1 MEIAEISQSVSLKS
15 ARRAQ
20 FASSSVV
27 APPKT
32 EAPVADNTVRALD
45 ALRAE
50 LRGALQARFSTG
62 YGAPASAF
70 SAFAPEA
77 GVDTVGDETVAA
89 AKQVADSA
97 PGRAETFLVAF
108 RATVARAFEAVRE
121 NFAGRADV
129 GDIDAVEQVVNRG
142 IQGLTRDAAG
152 QTESATRV
160 LEVDSKVREAS
171 TIRIRTQEG
180 DTVKIRLRNVEQF
193 SATDT
198 SRSGPDGTATSTR
211 VDASQSRRVSFTVEG
226 DINSDERAAIE
237 DVLAQASEIADE
249 FFGGDIAAAFE
260 NAADFE
266 FDSEQLQRVNL
277 RFRVQE
283 ERSVR
288 FAEDVVISPADR
300 FVGVQP
306 DPVKI
311 PEDRIADLEPFINR
325 PAPAGS
331 ATPFVPA
338 KPESAD
344 IQPIKAEPVVD
355 DASEATPVAG
365 AAAKPA
371 VEQPP
376 VNTDAL
382 NGFFAF
388 VSSFLSETTTAFEVA
403 GESSRFF
410 FSESFKLTL
419 LRETF
424 VASAPE
430 SQETAAETAAGVVD
444 KLLEVDA
451 QAPAVEPKVE
461 DDD

>member
-1 MEIAEISQSVSLKS
+1 MEIADISQSVSLKS

-20 FASSSVV
+20 FSSSSIV
-27 APPKT
+27 APSKN
-32 EAPVADNTVRALD
+32 EAPVAESSVRALD

-50 LRGALQARFSTG
+50 LRGALQARFSAG
-62 YGAPASAF
+62 YAAPASVF
-70 SAFAPEA
+70 SPFAPNVGA
-77 GVDTVGDETVAA
+77 DTVGEETVAA
-89 AKQVADSA
+89 AKQAADSA
-97 PGRAETFLVAF
+97 PGRADSFLVAF
-108 RATVARAFEAVRE
+108 RATVARAFEAVRQ

-129 GDIDAVEQVVNRG
+129 GDVDAVEQVVNRG
-142 IQGLTRDAAG
+142 IQGLTRDTAG
-152 QTESATRV
+152 QAESVTRV

-198 SRSGPDGTATSTR
+198 SRSGPDGSATSTS

-277 RFRVQE
+277 RFRVRE

-288 FAEDVVISPADR
+288 FAEEVVTRPAERLDAIAP
-300 FVGVQP
+300 G
-306 DPVKI
+306 PVKI
-311 PEDRIADLEPFINR
+311 PVPPVADLGPIINR
-325 PAPAGS
+325 PAPVGPAI
-331 ATPFVPA
+331 PFVPA
-338 KPESAD
+338 KPVSAD
-344 IQPIKAEPVVD
+344 IQPTKAEPVAD
-355 DASEATPVAG
+355 E
-365 AAAKPA
+365 AAKVTPA
-371 VEQPP
+371 EEAAVAPVVEKAPA
-376 VNTDAL
+376 NTDAL

-410 FSESFKLTL
+410 FSETFKLTL

-424 VASAPE
+424 VAAAPE

-444 KLLEVDA
+444 KLLEVSA
-451 QAPAVEPKVE
+451 QAEAADADVE

>member
-1 MEIAEISQSVSLKS
+1 MEIADISQSVSVKT

-20 FASSSVV
+20 LSSSSVL
-27 APPKT
+27 ASPKN
-32 EAPVADNTVRALD
+32 EAPVAENTIRALD
-45 ALRAE
+45 ALRTE

-70 SAFAPEA
+70 SAFAPEV

-89 AKQVADSA
+89 AKQVAESA

-108 RATVARAFEAVRE
+108 RATVARAFEAVRQ
-121 NFAGRADV
+121 NFAGREDV

-142 IQGLTRDAAG
+142 IQGLTRDTAD

-211 VDASQSRRVSFTVEG
+211 VDASQSRRVSFSVEG

-249 FFGGDIAAAFE
+249 FFGGDLAAAFE
-260 NAADFE
+260 NAAEFE

-288 FAEDVVISPADR
+288 FAEEVVTSPAERLDDTAP
-300 FVGVQP
+300 G
-306 DPVKI
+306 PVKI
-311 PEDRIADLEPFINR
+311 PVPSIADLGPIINR
-325 PAPAGS
+325 PAPVGPAI
-331 ATPFVPA
+331 PFVPA
-338 KPESAD
+338 QPESAD

-355 DASEATPVAG
+355 NVAEAAPVVE
-365 AAAKPA
+365 AAPEPA
-371 VEQPP
+371 VEKAP

-388 VSSFLSETTTAFEVA
+388 VSNFLSETTTAFQVA
-403 GESSRFF
+403 GESSKFF

-424 VASAPE
+424 VAAAPE
-430 SQETAAETAAGVVD
+430 SQETAAETAAGIVD

-451 QAPAVEPKVE
+451 TAAQAEVE
-461 DDD
+461 DNE

>member
-1 MEIAEISQSVSLKS
+1 MEIADISQSVSLKS

-20 FASSSVV
+20 FSSSSVV
-27 APPKT
+27 APPKN
-32 EAPVADNTVRALD
+32 EAPVSDNTVRALD

-77 GVDTVGDETVAA
+77 GVDTVGDETLAA
-89 AKQVADSA
+89 ARQVADSA

-108 RATVARAFEAVRE
+108 RATVARAFEAVRQ
-121 NFAGRADV
+121 NFAGRTDV

-198 SRSGPDGTATSTR
+198 SRTGPDGTATSTR

-237 DVLAQASEIADE
+237 DVLAQASDIADE

-283 ERSVR
+283 ERNVR
-288 FAEDVVISPADR
+288 FTEEVVKSPPERLDDR
-300 FVGVQP
+300 APG
-306 DPVKI
+306 PVKI
-311 PEDRIADLEPFINR
+311 PVPPFADLGPIINR
-325 PAPAGS
+325 PAPVGPAI
-331 ATPFVPA
+331 PFVPA

-344 IQPIKAEPVVD
+344 IQPIKAEPVAD
-355 DASEATPVAG
+355 DVAEAAPVVEAAPEPVAE
-365 AAAKPA
+365 K
-371 VEQPP
+371 QP

-388 VSSFLSETTTAFEVA
+388 VSNFLSETTTAFEVA

-424 VASAPE
+424 VATAPE

-451 QAPAVEPKVE
+451 QVAQAEVE

>member
-1 MEIAEISQSVSLKS
+1 MEIADISQSVSVKT

-20 FASSSVV
+20 LSSSNVV
-27 APPKT
+27 APPKN
-32 EAPVADNTVRALD
+32 EAPVAENSVRALD

-50 LRGALQARFSTG
+50 LRGALQARFSAG
-62 YGAPASAF
+62 YPAPASVF
-70 SAFAPEA
+70 SPFAPDVGA
-77 GVDTVGDETVAA
+77 DTVGEETVAA

-97 PGRAETFLVAF
+97 PGRADSFLVAF
-108 RATVARAFEAVRE
+108 RATVARAFESVRQ
-121 NFAGRADV
+121 NFASRDDV
-129 GDIDAVEQVVNRG
+129 GDVDAVEQVVNRG
-142 IQGLTRDAAG
+142 IQGLARDAAG
-152 QTESATRV
+152 QSESATRV

-198 SRSGPDGTATSTR
+198 SQSGPEGTAKSTR
-211 VDASQSRRVSFTVEG
+211 VDASQSRRVSFKVEG
-226 DINSDERAAIE
+226 DINSEERAAIE

-288 FAEDVVISPADR
+288 FAEEVVTRPTERLDDTAP
-300 FVGVQP
+300 G
-306 DPVKI
+306 PVKI
-311 PEDRIADLEPFINR
+311 PVPPFADLGPIINR
-325 PAPAGS
+325 PAPVGPAI
-331 ATPFVPA
+331 PFVPTT
-338 KPESAD
+338 PESAD
-344 IQPIKAEPVVD
+344 IQPVKAAPVVD
-355 DASEATPVAG
+355 EAAQVTPVEET
-365 AAAKPA
+365 A
-371 VEQPP
+371 VAPVAEKAP

-403 GESSRFF
+403 GESSKFF

-424 VASAPE
+424 VAAAPE

-444 KLLEVDA
+444 KVLEVNA
-451 QAPAVEPKVE
+451 QAEAAEAEVE